1 MKKHMTHCLE
11 LVLGNKNMR
20 KTYKYTYK
28 DIDGHTTTLK
38 KSITDKM
45 QPIDDLKKEYA
56 AEYFSKMLEVQYRT
70 FFPVVIRNIQEV

>member
-1 MKKHMTHCLE
+1 
-11 LVLGNKNMR
+11 MR
-20 KTYKYTYK
+20 KTFKYIYK
-28 DIDGHTTTLK
+28 DLEGRQTILK